1 MYFLGIASE
10 FSSIVFE
17 LRENFS
23 NFLNTKKRNKA
34 IGWLSTLCAKIS
46 LYCVSFHL
54 KYFSMLLL
62 NYFTDK
68 ERSIGKWKPC
78 SGNGHQSSWPKNDWT
93 NASLQ
98 RLVQIAPAREWTR
111 GCIKEYFGRGG
122 WSCFK
127 VREMRCRGRKYC
139 LEGRQS
145 DFSSLT
151 VIWTADLIL
160 RAVLLFCLIFCIIYH
175 RSSLECVSAVI
186 LSYIL

>member
-1 MYFLGIASE
+1 MSIQYLWSTRTVINTKRSYHFLFPLKCIFLELHKNQNSVQL
-10 FSSIVFE
+10 SSIV
-17 LRENFS
+17 LKIFS

-78 SGNGHQSSWPKNDWT
+78 SGNGHQSSWPKNDWN

-98 RLVQIAPAREWTR
+98 RLIQIAPAREWTR
-111 GCIKEYFGRGG
+111 GCIKEYFGR
-122 WSCFK
+122 
-127 VREMRCRGRKYC
+127 RAGRVSKS
-139 LEGRQS
+139 EKWDAEAGNIVWKGAR
-145 DFSSLT
+145 
-151 VIWTADLIL
+151 VIFLP
-160 RAVLLFCLIFCIIYH
+160 
-175 RSSLECVSAVI
+175 
-186 LSYIL
+186 